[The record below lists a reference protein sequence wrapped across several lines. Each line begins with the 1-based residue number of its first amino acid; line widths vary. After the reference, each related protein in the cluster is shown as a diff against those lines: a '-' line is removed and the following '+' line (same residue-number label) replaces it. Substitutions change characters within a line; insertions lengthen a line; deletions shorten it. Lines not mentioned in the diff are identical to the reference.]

1 MSEPVLSRKRQG
13 AQDAVDTLETFE
25 AFEAFDKHGLP
36 AFVRGVDAE
45 ALYFFLALFRTGT
58 LPRAAEQ
65 LGISLSSANR
75 MLAKLRTYWDDPLFV
90 RSGFLMQPTTAAKRR
105 YDKVLS
111 LMHVLEDLRRDDEL
125 DPRTLSRTVRT
136 ACYDNAFALCIA
148 SIFADFTAR
157 MPHVRLRATQAD
169 EHLFDYLREDLLDLV
184 FFARQGLHPDIHSAA
199 LLTTPYV
206 CLMRRGHPLSER
218 AAALGPL
225 EREDLEAFPQVLIN
239 AQPDRYR
246 APNSPGNGWFN
257 PKNPDRIALV
267 TPFFLAASLC
277 LEETDCYAIVPRQ
290 RPNSHSTRGAQRSL
304 SFPMPRQNSPFDWAG
319 TSVRTPIRDRSSSA
333 RSDSKALWAA
343 GRRVAMLHSLWIL
356 AATFFTVLTYVF
368 VKWVP
373 PQYEI
378 WDIFFVRSCYMAF
391 FAVLMAAAAKTPL
404 KTKIPKAHI
413 GRAIC
418 GMLALLI
425 NIVTVQHLQIGTA
438 ETLFYTMP
446 LFVSLFVIIEKMRL
460 GERTDW
466 VLVGSVLCGFAGIC
480 MVLQPSCGSH
490 ELPYAVLAVLSAI
503 LAAGSAMFLK
513 RLGAAGEPIFRTV
526 FWFSAAS
533 LVISAVAEAFL
544 SRASM
549 KDLFTDPML
558 FAVGICTMGAQLAQ
572 TLGWG
577 RGRPLLCACLQ
588 FSAILFAVF
597 FGWLFFD
604 EKLESFATVGIV
616 IIIAAELAAAV
627 IGLRSRARRGSSA

>member
-13 AQDAVDTLETFE
+13 AQDAVDTLETFEAFE

-157 MPHVRLRATQAD
+157 MPHVRLRAMQAD

-184 FFARQGLHPDIHSAA
+184 
-199 LLTTPYV
+199 
-206 CLMRRGHPLSER
+206 RRGHPLSER
-218 AAALGPL
+218 AATLGPL

-277 LEETDCYAIVPRQ
+277 LEETDCYAIVP
-290 RPNSHSTRGAQRSL
+290 
-304 SFPMPRQNSPFDWAG
+304 
-319 TSVRTPIRDRSSSA
+319 
-333 RSDSKALWAA
+333 KA
-343 GRRVAMLHSLWIL
+343 
-356 AATFFTVLTYVF
+356 T
-368 VKWVP
+368 
-373 PQYEI
+373 
-378 WDIFFVRSCYMAF
+378 
-391 FAVLMAAAAKTPL
+391 
-404 KTKIPKAHI
+404 
-413 GRAIC
+413 
-418 GMLALLI
+418 
-425 NIVTVQHLQIGTA
+425 
-438 ETLFYTMP
+438 
-446 LFVSLFVIIEKMRL
+446 
-460 GERTDW
+460 
-466 VLVGSVLCGFAGIC
+466 
-480 MVLQPSCGSH
+480 
-490 ELPYAVLAVLSAI
+490 
-503 LAAGSAMFLK
+503 
-513 RLGAAGEPIFRTV
+513 
-526 FWFSAAS
+526 
-533 LVISAVAEAFL
+533 
-544 SRASM
+544 
-549 KDLFTDPML
+549 
-558 FAVGICTMGAQLAQ
+558 
-572 TLGWG
+572 
-577 RGRPLLCACLQ
+577 
-588 FSAILFAVF
+588 
-597 FGWLFFD
+597 
-604 EKLESFATVGIV
+604 
-616 IIIAAELAAAV
+616 AELALDPRRTAMLQLSDAAPKLTV
-627 IGLRSRARRGSSA
+627 RLG

>member
-13 AQDAVDTLETFE
+13 AQDAVDTLE

-111 LMHVLEDLRRDDEL
+111 LMHVLADLRRDDEL

-157 MPHVRLRATQAD
+157 MPHVRVRATQAD

-206 CLMRRGHPLSER
+206 CLVRRGHPLSER
-218 AAALGPL
+218 AAAFGPL

-257 PKNPDRIALV
+257 PKNPDRIAL
-267 TPFFLAASLC
+267 
-277 LEETDCYAIVPRQ
+277 DPR
-290 RPNSHSTRGAQRSL
+290 
-304 SFPMPRQNSPFDWAG
+304 
-319 TSVRTPIRDRSSSA
+319 RT
-333 RSDSKALWAA
+333 
-343 GRRVAMLHSLWIL
+343 AMLTLSD
-356 AATFFTVLTYVF
+356 AAPKLTVRLGWHERTHAD
-368 VKWVP
+368 P
-373 PQYEI
+373 GSQLI
-378 WDIFFVRSCYMAF
+378 
-391 FAVLMAAAAKTPL
+391 
-404 KTKIPKAHI
+404 
-413 GRAIC
+413 RAQL
-418 GMLALLI
+418 LALI
-425 NIVTVQHLQIGTA
+425 Q
-438 ETLFYTMP
+438 
-446 LFVSLFVIIEKMRL
+446 
-460 GERTDW
+460 
-466 VLVGSVLCGFAGIC
+466 
-480 MVLQPSCGSH
+480 
-490 ELPYAVLAVLSAI
+490 
-503 LAAGSAMFLK
+503 K
-513 RLGAAGEPIFRTV
+513 RFGRPAGE
-526 FWFSAAS
+526 
-533 LVISAVAEAFL
+533 
-544 SRASM
+544 
-549 KDLFTDPML
+549 
-558 FAVGICTMGAQLAQ
+558 
-572 TLGWG
+572 
-577 RGRPLLCACLQ
+577 
-588 FSAILFAVF
+588 
-597 FGWLFFD
+597 
-604 EKLESFATVGIV
+604 
-616 IIIAAELAAAV
+616 
-627 IGLRSRARRGSSA
+627 

>member
-13 AQDAVDTLETFE
+13 AQDAVDTLE

-199 LLTTPYV
+199 LLTTPTSV
-206 CLMRRGHPLSER
+206 WCGADILTLNVLRL
-218 AAALGPL
+218 LGPL
-225 EREDLEAFPQVLIN
+225 NAKILKPLIN

-277 LEETDCYAIVPRQ
+277 LEETDCYAIVP
-290 RPNSHSTRGAQRSL
+290 
-304 SFPMPRQNSPFDWAG
+304 
-319 TSVRTPIRDRSSSA
+319 
-333 RSDSKALWAA
+333 KA
-343 GRRVAMLHSLWIL
+343 
-356 AATFFTVLTYVF
+356 T
-368 VKWVP
+368 
-373 PQYEI
+373 
-378 WDIFFVRSCYMAF
+378 
-391 FAVLMAAAAKTPL
+391 
-404 KTKIPKAHI
+404 
-413 GRAIC
+413 
-418 GMLALLI
+418 
-425 NIVTVQHLQIGTA
+425 
-438 ETLFYTMP
+438 
-446 LFVSLFVIIEKMRL
+446 
-460 GERTDW
+460 
-466 VLVGSVLCGFAGIC
+466 
-480 MVLQPSCGSH
+480 
-490 ELPYAVLAVLSAI
+490 
-503 LAAGSAMFLK
+503 
-513 RLGAAGEPIFRTV
+513 
-526 FWFSAAS
+526 
-533 LVISAVAEAFL
+533 
-544 SRASM
+544 
-549 KDLFTDPML
+549 
-558 FAVGICTMGAQLAQ
+558 
-572 TLGWG
+572 
-577 RGRPLLCACLQ
+577 
-588 FSAILFAVF
+588 
-597 FGWLFFD
+597 
-604 EKLESFATVGIV
+604 
-616 IIIAAELAAAV
+616 AELALDPRRTAMLTLSDAAPKLTV
-627 IGLRSRARRGSSA
+627 RLGWHERTHADPGSQLIRAQLLALIQKRFGRPAGE

>member
-1 MSEPVLSRKRQG
+1 
-13 AQDAVDTLETFE
+13 
-25 AFEAFDKHGLP
+25 
-36 AFVRGVDAE
+36 
-45 ALYFFLALFRTGT
+45 
-58 LPRAAEQ
+58 
-65 LGISLSSANR
+65 
-75 MLAKLRTYWDDPLFV
+75 
-90 RSGFLMQPTTAAKRR
+90 
-105 YDKVLS
+105 
-111 LMHVLEDLRRDDEL
+111 
-125 DPRTLSRTVRT
+125 
-136 ACYDNAFALCIA
+136 
-148 SIFADFTAR
+148 
-157 MPHVRLRATQAD
+157 
-169 EHLFDYLREDLLDLV
+169 
-184 FFARQGLHPDIHSAA
+184 
-199 LLTTPYV
+199 
-206 CLMRRGHPLSER
+206 
-218 AAALGPL
+218 
-225 EREDLEAFPQVLIN
+225 
-239 AQPDRYR
+239 
-246 APNSPGNGWFN
+246 
-257 PKNPDRIALV
+257 
-267 TPFFLAASLC
+267 
-277 LEETDCYAIVPRQ
+277 
-290 RPNSHSTRGAQRSL
+290 
-304 SFPMPRQNSPFDWAG
+304 
-319 TSVRTPIRDRSSSA
+319 
-333 RSDSKALWAA
+333 
-343 GRRVAMLHSLWIL
+343 MLHSLWIL

-460 GERTDW
+460 DERTDW
-466 VLVGSVLCGFAGIC
+466 VLVGSVLCGFA
-480 MVLQPSCGSH
+480 
-490 ELPYAVLAVLSAI
+490 
-503 LAAGSAMFLK
+503 
-513 RLGAAGEPIFRTV
+513 
-526 FWFSAAS
+526 
-533 LVISAVAEAFL
+533 
-544 SRASM
+544 
-549 KDLFTDPML
+549 
-558 FAVGICTMGAQLAQ
+558 GICTMGAQLAQ

>member
-13 AQDAVDTLETFE
+13 AQDALDTLET
-25 AFEAFDKHGLP
+25 FEAFDKHGLP

-148 SIFADFTAR
+148 STFADFTAR
-157 MPHVRLRATQAD
+157 MPMNISLIICVRISSTWCSLPGRDSTA
-169 EHLFDYLREDLLDLV
+169 
-184 FFARQGLHPDIHSAA
+184 DIHSAA

-206 CLMRRGHPLSER
+206 CLVRRGHPLSER

-277 LEETDCYAIVPRQ
+277 LEETDCYAIVP
-290 RPNSHSTRGAQRSL
+290 
-304 SFPMPRQNSPFDWAG
+304 
-319 TSVRTPIRDRSSSA
+319 
-333 RSDSKALWAA
+333 KA
-343 GRRVAMLHSLWIL
+343 
-356 AATFFTVLTYVF
+356 T
-368 VKWVP
+368 
-373 PQYEI
+373 
-378 WDIFFVRSCYMAF
+378 
-391 FAVLMAAAAKTPL
+391 
-404 KTKIPKAHI
+404 
-413 GRAIC
+413 
-418 GMLALLI
+418 
-425 NIVTVQHLQIGTA
+425 
-438 ETLFYTMP
+438 
-446 LFVSLFVIIEKMRL
+446 
-460 GERTDW
+460 
-466 VLVGSVLCGFAGIC
+466 
-480 MVLQPSCGSH
+480 
-490 ELPYAVLAVLSAI
+490 
-503 LAAGSAMFLK
+503 
-513 RLGAAGEPIFRTV
+513 
-526 FWFSAAS
+526 
-533 LVISAVAEAFL
+533 
-544 SRASM
+544 
-549 KDLFTDPML
+549 
-558 FAVGICTMGAQLAQ
+558 
-572 TLGWG
+572 
-577 RGRPLLCACLQ
+577 
-588 FSAILFAVF
+588 
-597 FGWLFFD
+597 
-604 EKLESFATVGIV
+604 
-616 IIIAAELAAAV
+616 AELALDPRRTAMLELSDAAPKLTV
-627 IGLRSRARRGSSA
+627 RLGWHERTHADPGSQLIRAQLLALIQKRFGRPAGE

>member
-225 EREDLEAFPQVLIN
+225 N
-239 AQPDRYR
+239 AKILKPSRRYSSM
-246 APNSPGNGWFN
+246 PSPT
-257 PKNPDRIALV
+257 A
-267 TPFFLAASLC
+267 
-277 LEETDCYAIVPRQ
+277 
-290 RPNSHSTRGAQRSL
+290 
-304 SFPMPRQNSPFDWAG
+304 
-319 TSVRTPIRDRSSSA
+319 
-333 RSDSKALWAA
+333 
-343 GRRVAMLHSLWIL
+343 
-356 AATFFTVLTYVF
+356 TVLPT
-368 VKWVP
+368 VP
-373 PQYEI
+373 
-378 WDIFFVRSCYMAF
+378 
-391 FAVLMAAAAKTPL
+391 
-404 KTKIPKAHI
+404 
-413 GRAIC
+413 
-418 GMLALLI
+418 
-425 NIVTVQHLQIGTA
+425 
-438 ETLFYTMP
+438 
-446 LFVSLFVIIEKMRL
+446 
-460 GERTDW
+460 
-466 VLVGSVLCGFAGIC
+466 
-480 MVLQPSCGSH
+480 
-490 ELPYAVLAVLSAI
+490 
-503 LAAGSAMFLK
+503 
-513 RLGAAGEPIFRTV
+513 
-526 FWFSAAS
+526 
-533 LVISAVAEAFL
+533 
-544 SRASM
+544 
-549 KDLFTDPML
+549 
-558 FAVGICTMGAQLAQ
+558 
-572 TLGWG
+572 
-577 RGRPLLCACLQ
+577 
-588 FSAILFAVF
+588 
-597 FGWLFFD
+597 
-604 EKLESFATVGIV
+604 AT
-616 IIIAAELAAAV
+616 AELALDPRRTAILELSDAAPKLTV
-627 IGLRSRARRGSSA
+627 RLGWHERTHADPGSQLIRAQLLALIQKRFGRPAGE

>member
-206 CLMRRGHPLSER
+206 CLMRRGHPLSDVR
-218 AAALGPL
+218 RLWGPL
-225 EREDLEAFPQVLIN
+225 N
-239 AQPDRYR
+239 AKILKPSRRY
-246 APNSPGNGWFN
+246 S
-257 PKNPDRIALV
+257 
-267 TPFFLAASLC
+267 S
-277 LEETDCYAIVPRQ
+277 
-290 RPNSHSTRGAQRSL
+290 
-304 SFPMPRQNSPFDWAG
+304 MPIPTA
-319 TSVRTPIRDRSSSA
+319 
-333 RSDSKALWAA
+333 
-343 GRRVAMLHSLWIL
+343 
-356 AATFFTVLTYVF
+356 TVLPT
-368 VKWVP
+368 VP
-373 PQYEI
+373 
-378 WDIFFVRSCYMAF
+378 AT
-391 FAVLMAAAAKTPL
+391 AGL
-404 KTKIPKAHI
+404 IPKIQTAS
-413 GRAIC
+413 
-418 GMLALLI
+418 
-425 NIVTVQHLQIGTA
+425 HL
-438 ETLFYTMP
+438 
-446 LFVSLFVIIEKMRL
+446 
-460 GERTDW
+460 
-466 VLVGSVLCGFAGIC
+466 
-480 MVLQPSCGSH
+480 
-490 ELPYAVLAVLSAI
+490 
-503 LAAGSAMFLK
+503 
-513 RLGAAGEPIFRTV
+513 
-526 FWFSAAS
+526 
-533 LVISAVAEAFL
+533 
-544 SRASM
+544 
-549 KDLFTDPML
+549 
-558 FAVGICTMGAQLAQ
+558 
-572 TLGWG
+572 
-577 RGRPLLCACLQ
+577 
-588 FSAILFAVF
+588 
-597 FGWLFFD
+597 
-604 EKLESFATVGIV
+604 
-616 IIIAAELAAAV
+616 
-627 IGLRSRARRGSSA
+627 

>member
-13 AQDAVDTLETFE
+13 AQDAVDTLE

-206 CLMRRGHPLSER
+206 CLVRRGHPLSER
-218 AAALGPL
+218 AAAFGPL
-225 EREDLEAFPQVLIN
+225 EREDLRCSSMPSPTATVL
-239 AQPDRYR
+239 
-246 APNSPGNGWFN
+246 PNSPGNGWFN

-277 LEETDCYAIVPRQ
+277 LEETDCYAIVP
-290 RPNSHSTRGAQRSL
+290 
-304 SFPMPRQNSPFDWAG
+304 
-319 TSVRTPIRDRSSSA
+319 
-333 RSDSKALWAA
+333 KA
-343 GRRVAMLHSLWIL
+343 
-356 AATFFTVLTYVF
+356 T
-368 VKWVP
+368 
-373 PQYEI
+373 
-378 WDIFFVRSCYMAF
+378 
-391 FAVLMAAAAKTPL
+391 
-404 KTKIPKAHI
+404 
-413 GRAIC
+413 
-418 GMLALLI
+418 
-425 NIVTVQHLQIGTA
+425 
-438 ETLFYTMP
+438 
-446 LFVSLFVIIEKMRL
+446 
-460 GERTDW
+460 
-466 VLVGSVLCGFAGIC
+466 
-480 MVLQPSCGSH
+480 
-490 ELPYAVLAVLSAI
+490 
-503 LAAGSAMFLK
+503 
-513 RLGAAGEPIFRTV
+513 
-526 FWFSAAS
+526 
-533 LVISAVAEAFL
+533 
-544 SRASM
+544 
-549 KDLFTDPML
+549 
-558 FAVGICTMGAQLAQ
+558 
-572 TLGWG
+572 
-577 RGRPLLCACLQ
+577 
-588 FSAILFAVF
+588 
-597 FGWLFFD
+597 
-604 EKLESFATVGIV
+604 
-616 IIIAAELAAAV
+616 AELALDPRRTAMLTLSDAAPKLTV
-627 IGLRSRARRGSSA
+627 RLGWHERTHADPGSQLIRAQLLALIQKRFGRPAGE

>member
-206 CLMRRGHPLSER
+206 CLVRRGHPLSER
-218 AAALGPL
+218 AAAFGPL
-225 EREDLEAFPQVLIN
+225 N
-239 AQPDRYR
+239 AKILKPSRR
-246 APNSPGNGWFN
+246 CSSMPSPT
-257 PKNPDRIALV
+257 A
-267 TPFFLAASLC
+267 
-277 LEETDCYAIVPRQ
+277 
-290 RPNSHSTRGAQRSL
+290 
-304 SFPMPRQNSPFDWAG
+304 
-319 TSVRTPIRDRSSSA
+319 
-333 RSDSKALWAA
+333 
-343 GRRVAMLHSLWIL
+343 
-356 AATFFTVLTYVF
+356 TVLPT
-368 VKWVP
+368 VP
-373 PQYEI
+373 ATAGLI
-378 WDIFFVRSCYMAF
+378 
-391 FAVLMAAAAKTPL
+391 L
-404 KTKIPKAHI
+404 KI
-413 GRAIC
+413 
-418 GMLALLI
+418 
-425 NIVTVQHLQIGTA
+425 QTA
-438 ETLFYTMP
+438 
-446 LFVSLFVIIEKMRL
+446 
-460 GERTDW
+460 
-466 VLVGSVLCGFAGIC
+466 
-480 MVLQPSCGSH
+480 SH
-490 ELPYAVLAVLSAI
+490 
-503 LAAGSAMFLK
+503 
-513 RLGAAGEPIFRTV
+513 
-526 FWFSAAS
+526 W
-533 LVISAVAEAFL
+533 
-544 SRASM
+544 
-549 KDLFTDPML
+549 
-558 FAVGICTMGAQLAQ
+558 
-572 TLGWG
+572 
-577 RGRPLLCACLQ
+577 
-588 FSAILFAVF
+588 
-597 FGWLFFD
+597 
-604 EKLESFATVGIV
+604 
-616 IIIAAELAAAV
+616 
-627 IGLRSRARRGSSA
+627 

>member
-13 AQDAVDTLETFE
+13 AQDAVDTLETFEAFE

-65 LGISLSSANR
+65 LGISLSSAN
-75 MLAKLRTYWDDPLFV
+75 
-90 RSGFLMQPTTAAKRR
+90 RR

-157 MPHVRLRATQAD
+157 MPHVRLRAMQAD

-184 FFARQGLHPDIHSAA
+184 FFARQGLHPDVHSVA

-206 CLMRRGHPLSER
+206 CLVRRGHPLSER

-277 LEETDCYAIVPRQ
+277 LEETDCYAIVP
-290 RPNSHSTRGAQRSL
+290 
-304 SFPMPRQNSPFDWAG
+304 
-319 TSVRTPIRDRSSSA
+319 
-333 RSDSKALWAA
+333 KA
-343 GRRVAMLHSLWIL
+343 
-356 AATFFTVLTYVF
+356 T
-368 VKWVP
+368 
-373 PQYEI
+373 
-378 WDIFFVRSCYMAF
+378 
-391 FAVLMAAAAKTPL
+391 
-404 KTKIPKAHI
+404 
-413 GRAIC
+413 
-418 GMLALLI
+418 
-425 NIVTVQHLQIGTA
+425 
-438 ETLFYTMP
+438 
-446 LFVSLFVIIEKMRL
+446 
-460 GERTDW
+460 
-466 VLVGSVLCGFAGIC
+466 
-480 MVLQPSCGSH
+480 
-490 ELPYAVLAVLSAI
+490 
-503 LAAGSAMFLK
+503 
-513 RLGAAGEPIFRTV
+513 
-526 FWFSAAS
+526 
-533 LVISAVAEAFL
+533 
-544 SRASM
+544 
-549 KDLFTDPML
+549 
-558 FAVGICTMGAQLAQ
+558 
-572 TLGWG
+572 
-577 RGRPLLCACLQ
+577 
-588 FSAILFAVF
+588 
-597 FGWLFFD
+597 
-604 EKLESFATVGIV
+604 
-616 IIIAAELAAAV
+616 AELALEAMLQLSDAAPKLTV
-627 IGLRSRARRGSSA
+627 RLGWHERTHADPGSQLIRAQLLALIQKRFGRPVGE

>member
-25 AFEAFDKHGLP
+25 AFEAFDKHGLL

-148 SIFADFTAR
+148 SILLTSRPACR
-157 MPHVRLRATQAD
+157 MCGCAPCRPMNISLIICVKI
-169 EHLFDYLREDLLDLV
+169 LV
-184 FFARQGLHPDIHSAA
+184 FFARQGLHPDVHSVA

-206 CLMRRGHPLSER
+206 CLVRRGHPLSER
-218 AAALGPL
+218 AATLGPL

-277 LEETDCYAIVPRQ
+277 LEETDCYAIVP
-290 RPNSHSTRGAQRSL
+290 
-304 SFPMPRQNSPFDWAG
+304 
-319 TSVRTPIRDRSSSA
+319 
-333 RSDSKALWAA
+333 KA
-343 GRRVAMLHSLWIL
+343 
-356 AATFFTVLTYVF
+356 T
-368 VKWVP
+368 
-373 PQYEI
+373 
-378 WDIFFVRSCYMAF
+378 
-391 FAVLMAAAAKTPL
+391 
-404 KTKIPKAHI
+404 
-413 GRAIC
+413 
-418 GMLALLI
+418 
-425 NIVTVQHLQIGTA
+425 
-438 ETLFYTMP
+438 
-446 LFVSLFVIIEKMRL
+446 
-460 GERTDW
+460 
-466 VLVGSVLCGFAGIC
+466 
-480 MVLQPSCGSH
+480 
-490 ELPYAVLAVLSAI
+490 
-503 LAAGSAMFLK
+503 
-513 RLGAAGEPIFRTV
+513 
-526 FWFSAAS
+526 
-533 LVISAVAEAFL
+533 
-544 SRASM
+544 
-549 KDLFTDPML
+549 
-558 FAVGICTMGAQLAQ
+558 
-572 TLGWG
+572 
-577 RGRPLLCACLQ
+577 
-588 FSAILFAVF
+588 
-597 FGWLFFD
+597 
-604 EKLESFATVGIV
+604 
-616 IIIAAELAAAV
+616 AELALDPRRTAMLQLSDAAPKLTV
-627 IGLRSRARRGSSA
+627 RLGWHERTHADPGSQLIRAQLLALIQKRFGRPVGE